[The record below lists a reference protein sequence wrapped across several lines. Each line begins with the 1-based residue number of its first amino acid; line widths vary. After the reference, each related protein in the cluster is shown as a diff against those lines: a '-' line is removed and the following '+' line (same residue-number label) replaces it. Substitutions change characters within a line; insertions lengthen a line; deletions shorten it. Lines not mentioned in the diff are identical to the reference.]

1 MQQLHLVIPQFS
13 FDMPFPSQIRM
24 SRDSTALE
32 SIILDGFYAFYGPW
46 FSGVTSDP
54 LHVNKT
60 G

>member
-32 SIILDGFYAFYGPW
+32 SIILDGFYAFYG
-46 FSGVTSDP
+46 TP
-54 LHVNKT
+54 LTLVQRSNF
-60 G
+60 GSLACE